1 MACLK
6 FSELSKELNKHFS
19 NNEDEQKKKDKVIRN
34 LVNDF
39 RSTFESADGKACE
52 KSYDLNNNEN
62 DFVNTSNLSDLAND
76 LFNDNFIN
84 TVQEESLFTPTLNA
98 EISEMQ
104 SSSNS
109 PVKNIQDCLEAVA
122 SCSKGQTNPENSSE
136 NERTVEEKTR
146 K

>member
-19 NNEDEQKKKDKVIRN
+19 NKKKDKAIRN

-39 RSTFESADGKACE
+39 RSTFESADGKTCK

-76 LFNDNFIN
+76 LFNDDFFN
-84 TVQEESLFTPTLNA
+84 TVQEESLSAPTLNA
-98 EISEMQ
+98 EIPEIQ
-104 SSSNS
+104 S
-109 PVKNIQDCLEAVA
+109 
-122 SCSKGQTNPENSSE
+122 
-136 NERTVEEKTR
+136 
-146 K
+146 